1 MGKYSIEIENE
12 AKKELAAHYKS
23 GDRKTIKRIERIF
36 KELAETPY
44 DGIGSPEPL
53 KYELSGYWSRQINK
67 KDEMKIPPSRW
78 HFLCSKHDIL
88 YPASYEFGQNDCT
101 IAMTTINPNT
111 TRMSNTTTPNM
122 RSDFFSCWHRGISCR
137 TWR

>member
-1 MGKYSIEIENE
+1 MGKYSIEIVNE

-44 DGIGSPEPL
+44 EGIGSPEPL

-67 KDEMKIPPSRW
+67 KDRLIYKVKE
-78 HFLCSKHDIL
+78 
-88 YPASYEFGQNDCT
+88 ET
-101 IAMTTINPNT
+101 ITIYIGGCNLN
-111 TRMSNTTTPNM
+111 
-122 RSDFFSCWHRGISCR
+122 CVIKE
-137 TWR
+137 

>member
-67 KDEMKIPPSRW
+67 KDRLIYKVKEETITIYIVSAIGHYGDKIQG
-78 HFLCSKHDIL
+78 L
-88 YPASYEFGQNDCT
+88 YRNSLVSTRLAREQSCFG
-101 IAMTTINPNT
+101 IALERLIIALVIN
-111 TRMSNTTTPNM
+111 
-122 RSDFFSCWHRGISCR
+122 
-137 TWR
+137 

>member
-1 MGKYSIEIENE
+1 MGMYSIEIENE

-67 KDEMKIPPSRW
+67 KDRLIYKVKE
-78 HFLCSKHDIL
+78 
-88 YPASYEFGQNDCT
+88 ET
-101 IAMTTINPNT
+101 ITIYIV
-111 TRMSNTTTPNM
+111 SAIGHYG
-122 RSDFFSCWHRGISCR
+122 DK
-137 TWR
+137 

>member
-1 MGKYSIEIENE
+1 MILTIYGKVFIISIEIENE

-53 KYELSGYWSRQINK
+53 KYELSGLLVKTNK
-67 KDEMKIPPSRW
+67 
-78 HFLCSKHDIL
+78 
-88 YPASYEFGQNDCT
+88 
-101 IAMTTINPNT
+101 
-111 TRMSNTTTPNM
+111 
-122 RSDFFSCWHRGISCR
+122 
-137 TWR
+137 